1 MDHKILKGRTKNK
14 AQLFQLK
21 EFGKSKCDLQH
32 YKGVTES
39 HSGITECD
47 KKVLPLA
54 HLEKTYHTC
63 DTKQVLLSRRSRE
76 NWGHGKR

>member
-1 MDHKILKGRTKNK
+1 MSSR
-14 AQLFQLK
+14 
-21 EFGKSKCDLQH
+21 CDLQH

-76 NWGHGKR
+76 SWGHGKPRHCRVPEERWDSFPYALF

>member
-1 MDHKILKGRTKNK
+1 MCLR
-14 AQLFQLK
+14 
-21 EFGKSKCDLQH
+21 
-32 YKGVTES
+32 GVTYSTIRVLLS
-39 HSGITECD
+39 HTVVLLSVI